1 MHMRY
6 VILDVYPRDRVD
18 YVLAELNNWF
28 RLLAGR
34 DAIGVELRVVKK
46 YEIGRVIVGVPNPLV
61 KYLRS
66 AIVIVG
72 RGNDTALV
80 TVKVS
85 GTMRKALAIASSVQY
100 LFHEFQNM

>member
-1 MHMRY
+1 LHMRY
-6 VILDVYPRDRVD
+6 VILDVYPSDRVD

-28 RLLAGR
+28 RLLAGK

-72 RGNDTALV
+72 RVMARHSLQL
-80 TVKVS
+80 
-85 GTMRKALAIASSVQY
+85 R
-100 LFHEFQNM
+100 

>member
-1 MHMRY
+1 
-6 VILDVYPRDRVD
+6 
-18 YVLAELNNWF
+18 
-28 RLLAGR
+28 LAGKE
-34 DAIGVELRVVKK
+34 AIGVELRVVKK
-46 YEIGRVIVGVPNPLV
+46 YEGRVVIGVPNHLT

-72 RGNDTALV
+72 RSNGTALV